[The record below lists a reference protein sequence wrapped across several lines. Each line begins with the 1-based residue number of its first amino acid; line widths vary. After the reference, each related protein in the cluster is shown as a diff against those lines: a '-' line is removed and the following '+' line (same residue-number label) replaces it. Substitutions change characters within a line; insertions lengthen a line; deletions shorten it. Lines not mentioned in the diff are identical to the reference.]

1 MDSSVTRVFAPFY
14 SSAFTWNFALGM
26 TQLLIPLYALD
37 LGFSGIAIGSL
48 ISLPVVVQM
57 IFNLIGGAWTDRVG
71 GMAISLLSFA
81 ATVAAGVMF
90 AVSSSFAALFAAQT
104 MMIVAR
110 AVYWPASWTLVS
122 QLPGER
128 GKLMGRL
135 NAVTS
140 FGQIAGT
147 FGAGT
152 IVAAWG
158 FAAGFLAVAALGAAS
173 FALGLTFRYAPSR
186 PKNAPAPVL
195 ATYRMLLG
203 RRSLYYGIACAYISA
218 LPFSL
223 GMSFYP
229 ILLVE
234 QGFDS
239 EATGWLVGMRAVG
252 AVAAGMIL
260 ARFVRS
266 ADKRSVPFASAMTVA
281 VSVAVVAWFTNPAVI
296 ALFLFGVGV
305 GSGVM
310 TIYFQ
315 MLVSSF
321 SSVEYRGTAMAL
333 AGMGWSL
340 SHISVPILMGWLR
353 DSYGIHQAFYALGAF
368 ALLFAFAIPLLHHW
382 SLQDRADLSC

>member
-1 MDSSVTRVFAPFY
+1 MDSSITRIFAPFY

-26 TQLLIPLYALD
+26 TQLLIPLYALE
-37 LGFSGIAIGSL
+37 LGFSGIAIGTL
-48 ISLPVVVQM
+48 ISLPIIVQV

-71 GMAISLLSFA
+71 GMAISLISFA

-90 AVSSSFAALFAAQT
+90 ALSSSFGALFAAQT

-128 GKLMGRL
+128 SKLMGRL
-135 NAVTS
+135 NAVTA

-147 FGAGT
+147 MGGGM
-152 IVAAWG
+152 IVVASG
-158 FAAGFLAVAALGAAS
+158 FAAAFLAVAALGALS
-173 FALGLTFRYAPSR
+173 FALGLAFRYAPSR
-186 PKNAPAPVL
+186 PKSKPESML

-203 RRSLYYGIACAYISA
+203 KRSLYYAIACAYVSA

-234 QGFDS
+234 QGFDVQ
-239 EATGWLVGMRAVG
+239 EAGWLVGMRAVG
-252 AVAAGMIL
+252 AVAAGVML
-260 ARFVRS
+260 ARFVKS
-266 ADKRSVPFASAMTVA
+266 SDERSVPFVSAITVA
-281 VSVAVVAWFTNPAVI
+281 LSVAVVAWFKNPAII

-310 TIYFQ
+310 TNYFQ
-315 MLVSSF
+315 LLVSSF
-321 SSVEYRGTAMAL
+321 SSVEYRGSAMAL

-340 SHISVPILMGWLR
+340 SHVSIPILMGWLR
-353 DSYGIHQAFYALGAF
+353 DSHGIHQAFYVLGAF
-368 ALLFAFAIPLLHHW
+368 ALLFAFAIPLLQRW
-382 SLQDRADLSC
+382 SLQESQPR

>member
-1 MDSSVTRVFAPFY
+1 MDSSITRIFAPFY

-26 TQLLIPLYALD
+26 TQLLIPLYALE
-37 LGFSGIAIGSL
+37 LGFSGIAIGTL
-48 ISLPVVVQM
+48 ISLPIIVQV

-71 GMAISLLSFA
+71 GMAISLISFA

-90 AVSSSFAALFAAQT
+90 ALSSSFGALFAAQT

-128 GKLMGRL
+128 SKLMGRL
-135 NAVTS
+135 NAVTA

-147 FGAGT
+147 MGGGM
-152 IVAAWG
+152 IVVASG
-158 FAAGFLAVAALGAAS
+158 FAAAFLAVAALGALS
-173 FALGLTFRYAPSR
+173 FALGLAFRYAPSR
-186 PKNAPAPVL
+186 PKSKPESML

-203 RRSLYYGIACAYISA
+203 KRSLYYAIACAYVSA

-234 QGFDS
+234 QGFDVQ
-239 EATGWLVGMRAVG
+239 EAGWLVGMRAVG
-252 AVAAGMIL
+252 AVGAGVML
-260 ARFVRS
+260 ARFVKS
-266 ADKRSVPFASAMTVA
+266 SDERSVPFVSAIAVA
-281 VSVAVVAWFTNPAVI
+281 LSVAVVAWFKNPAII
-296 ALFLFGVGV
+296 ALFLFGVGA

-310 TIYFQ
+310 TNYFQ
-315 MLVSSF
+315 LLVSSF
-321 SSVEYRGTAMAL
+321 SSVEYRGSAMAL

-340 SHISVPILMGWLR
+340 SHVSIPILMGWLR
-353 DSYGIHQAFYALGAF
+353 DSHGIHQAFYILGAF
-368 ALLFAFAIPLLHHW
+368 ALVFAFAIPLLQRW
-382 SLQDRADLSC
+382 SLQESHPR

>member
-1 MDSSVTRVFAPFY
+1 MDSSLARIFAPFY

-26 TQLLIPLYALD
+26 TQLLIPLYALE
-37 LGFSGIAIGSL
+37 LGFSGIAIGTL

-57 IFNLIGGAWTDRVG
+57 VFNLIGGAWTDRVG
-71 GMAISLLSFA
+71 GMAISLISFA

-90 AVSSSFAALFAAQT
+90 ALSSSFGALFAAQT

-128 GKLMGRL
+128 SKLMGRL
-135 NAVTS
+135 NAVTA

-147 FGAGT
+147 MGGGM
-152 IVAAWG
+152 IVVASG
-158 FAAGFLAVAALGAAS
+158 FASAFLAVAALGALS
-173 FALGLTFRYAPSR
+173 FALGLAFRYAPSR
-186 PKNAPAPVL
+186 PKSKPESML

-203 RRSLYYGIACAYISA
+203 KRSLYYAIACAYVSA

-234 QGFDS
+234 QGFDVQ
-239 EATGWLVGMRAVG
+239 EAGWLVGMRAVG
-252 AVAAGMIL
+252 AVAAGVML
-260 ARFVRS
+260 ARFVKS
-266 ADKRSVPFASAMTVA
+266 SDERSVPFVSAITVA
-281 VSVAVVAWFTNPAVI
+281 LSVAVVAWFKNPAII

-310 TIYFQ
+310 TNYFQ
-315 MLVSSF
+315 LLVSSF
-321 SSVEYRGTAMAL
+321 SSVEYRGSAMAL

-340 SHISVPILMGWLR
+340 SHVSIPILMGWLR
-353 DSYGIHQAFYALGAF
+353 DSYGIHQAFYVLGAF
-368 ALLFAFAIPLLHHW
+368 ALLFAFAIPLLQRW
-382 SLQDRADLSC
+382 SRAQRSAL

>member
-1 MDSSVTRVFAPFY
+1 MDSSITRIFAPFY

-26 TQLLIPLYALD
+26 TQLLIPLYALE
-37 LGFSGIAIGSL
+37 LGFSGIAIGTL
-48 ISLPVVVQM
+48 ISLPIIVQV

-71 GMAISLLSFA
+71 GMAISLISFA

-90 AVSSSFAALFAAQT
+90 ALSSSFGALFAAQT

-128 GKLMGRL
+128 SKLMGRL
-135 NAVTS
+135 NAVTA

-147 FGAGT
+147 MGGGM
-152 IVAAWG
+152 IVVASG
-158 FAAGFLAVAALGAAS
+158 FAAAFLSVAALGALS
-173 FALGLTFRYAPSR
+173 FALGLAFRYAPSR
-186 PKNAPAPVL
+186 PKSKPESML

-203 RRSLYYGIACAYISA
+203 KRSLYYAIACAYVSA

-234 QGFDS
+234 QGFDVQ
-239 EATGWLVGMRAVG
+239 EAGWLVGMRAVG
-252 AVAAGMIL
+252 AVAAGVML
-260 ARFVRS
+260 ARFVKS
-266 ADKRSVPFASAMTVA
+266 SDERSVPFVSAITVA
-281 VSVAVVAWFTNPAVI
+281 LSVAVVAWFKNPAII

-310 TIYFQ
+310 TNYFQ
-315 MLVSSF
+315 LLVSSF
-321 SSVEYRGTAMAL
+321 SSVEYRGSAMAL

-340 SHISVPILMGWLR
+340 SHVSIPILMGWLR
-353 DSYGIHQAFYALGAF
+353 DSYGIHQAFYVLGAF
-368 ALLFAFAIPLLHHW
+368 ALLFAFAIPLLQRW
-382 SLQDRADLSC
+382 QQDSRPRST

>member
-1 MDSSVTRVFAPFY
+1 MDPSVTRIFAPFY

-26 TQLLIPLYALD
+26 TQLLIPLYALE
-37 LGFSGIAIGSL
+37 LGFSGIAIGTL
-48 ISLPVVVQM
+48 ISLPIIVQV

-71 GMAISLLSFA
+71 GMAISLISFA

-90 AVSSSFAALFAAQT
+90 ALSSSFGALFAAQT

-128 GKLMGRL
+128 SKLMGRL
-135 NAVTS
+135 NAVTA

-147 FGAGT
+147 MGGGM
-152 IVAAWG
+152 IVVASG
-158 FAAGFLAVAALGAAS
+158 FAAAFLSVAALGALS
-173 FALGLTFRYAPSR
+173 FALGLAFRYAPSR
-186 PKNAPAPVL
+186 PKSKPESML

-203 RRSLYYGIACAYISA
+203 KRSLYYAIACAYVSA

-234 QGFDS
+234 QGFDVQ
-239 EATGWLVGMRAVG
+239 EAGWLVGMRAVG
-252 AVAAGMIL
+252 AVAAGVML
-260 ARFVRS
+260 ARFVKS
-266 ADKRSVPFASAMTVA
+266 SDERSVPFVSAITVA
-281 VSVAVVAWFTNPAVI
+281 LSVAVVAWFKNPAII

-310 TIYFQ
+310 TNYFQ
-315 MLVSSF
+315 LLVSSF
-321 SSVEYRGTAMAL
+321 SSVEYRGSAMAL

-340 SHISVPILMGWLR
+340 SHVSIPILMGWLR
-353 DSYGIHQAFYALGAF
+353 DSYGIHQAFYVLGAF
-368 ALLFAFAIPLLHHW
+368 ALLFAFAIPLLQRW
-382 SLQDRADLSC
+382 QQDSRPRST

>member
-1 MDSSVTRVFAPFY
+1 MDSSITRIFAPFY

-26 TQLLIPLYALD
+26 TQLLIPLYALE
-37 LGFSGIAIGSL
+37 LGFSGIAIGTL
-48 ISLPVVVQM
+48 ISLPIIVQV

-71 GMAISLLSFA
+71 GMAISLISFA

-90 AVSSSFAALFAAQT
+90 ALSSSFGALFAAQT

-128 GKLMGRL
+128 SKLMGRL
-135 NAVTS
+135 NAVTA

-147 FGAGT
+147 MGGGM
-152 IVAAWG
+152 IVVASG
-158 FAAGFLAVAALGAAS
+158 FAAAFLAVAALGALS
-173 FALGLTFRYAPSR
+173 FALGLAFRYAPSR
-186 PKNAPAPVL
+186 PKSKPESML

-203 RRSLYYGIACAYISA
+203 KRSLYYAIACAYVSA

-234 QGFDS
+234 QGFDVQ
-239 EATGWLVGMRAVG
+239 EAGWLVGMRAVG
-252 AVAAGMIL
+252 AVGAGVML
-260 ARFVRS
+260 ARFVKS
-266 ADKRSVPFASAMTVA
+266 SDERSVPFVSAIAVA
-281 VSVAVVAWFTNPAVI
+281 LSVAVVAWFKNPAII
-296 ALFLFGVGV
+296 ALFLFGVGA

-310 TIYFQ
+310 TNYFQ
-315 MLVSSF
+315 LLVSSF
-321 SSVEYRGTAMAL
+321 SSVEYRGSAMAL

-340 SHISVPILMGWLR
+340 SHVSIPILMGWLR
-353 DSYGIHQAFYALGAF
+353 DSHGIHQAFYVLGAF
-368 ALLFAFAIPLLHHW
+368 ALLFAFAIPLLQRW
-382 SLQDRADLSC
+382 SLQESHPR

>member
-1 MDSSVTRVFAPFY
+1 MDSSVTRIFAPFY

-81 ATVAAGVMF
+81 ATIAAGVMF
-90 AVSSSFAALFAAQT
+90 ALSSSFAALFAAQT

-152 IVAAWG
+152 VVAAWG

-186 PKNAPAPVL
+186 PKSAPAPVL

-203 RRSLYYGIACAYISA
+203 RRSLYYGIACAYVSA

-266 ADKRSVPFASAMTVA
+266 SDKRSVPFASAMTVA

-296 ALFLFGVGV
+296 ALFLFGVGI

-382 SLQDRADLSC
+382 SLQDNRPR

>member
-1 MDSSVTRVFAPFY
+1 MDPSVTRIYAPFY
-14 SSAFTWNFALGM
+14 SSAFAWNFALGM
-26 TQLLIPLYALD
+26 TQLLIPLYALE
-37 LGFSGIAIGSL
+37 LGFSGIAIGTL
-48 ISLPVVVQM
+48 ISLPIIVQV

-71 GMAISLLSFA
+71 GMAISLISFA

-90 AVSSSFAALFAAQT
+90 ALSSSFGALFAAQT

-128 GKLMGRL
+128 SKLMGRL
-135 NAVTS
+135 NAVTA

-147 FGAGT
+147 MGGGM
-152 IVAAWG
+152 IVVASG
-158 FAAGFLAVAALGAAS
+158 FAAAFLSVAALGALS
-173 FALGLTFRYAPSR
+173 FALGLAFRYAPSR
-186 PKNAPAPVL
+186 PKSKPESML

-203 RRSLYYGIACAYISA
+203 KRSLYYAIACAYVSA

-234 QGFDS
+234 QGFDVQ
-239 EATGWLVGMRAVG
+239 EAGWLVGMRAVG
-252 AVAAGMIL
+252 AVAAGVML
-260 ARFVRS
+260 ARFVKS
-266 ADKRSVPFASAMTVA
+266 SDERSVPFVSAITVA
-281 VSVAVVAWFTNPAVI
+281 LSVAVVAWFKNPAII

-310 TIYFQ
+310 TNYFQ
-315 MLVSSF
+315 LLVSSF
-321 SSVEYRGTAMAL
+321 SSVEYRGSAMAL

-340 SHISVPILMGWLR
+340 SHVSIPILMGWLR
-353 DSYGIHQAFYALGAF
+353 DSYGIHQAFYVLGAF
-368 ALLFAFAIPLLHHW
+368 ALLFAFAIPLLQRW
-382 SLQDRADLSC
+382 QQDSRPRST

>member
-1 MDSSVTRVFAPFY
+1 MDSSITRIFAPFY

-26 TQLLIPLYALD
+26 TQLLIPLYALE
-37 LGFSGIAIGSL
+37 LGFSGIAIGTL
-48 ISLPVVVQM
+48 ISLPIIVQV

-71 GMAISLLSFA
+71 GMAISLISFA

-90 AVSSSFAALFAAQT
+90 ALSSSFGALFAAQT

-128 GKLMGRL
+128 SKLMGRL
-135 NAVTS
+135 NAVTA

-147 FGAGT
+147 MGGGM
-152 IVAAWG
+152 IVVASG
-158 FAAGFLAVAALGAAS
+158 FAAAFLAVAALGALS
-173 FALGLTFRYAPSR
+173 FALGLAFRYAPSR
-186 PKNAPAPVL
+186 PKSKPESML

-203 RRSLYYGIACAYISA
+203 KRSLYYAIACAYVSA

-234 QGFDS
+234 QGFDIQ
-239 EATGWLVGMRAVG
+239 EAGWLVGMRAVG
-252 AVAAGMIL
+252 AVGAGVML
-260 ARFVRS
+260 ARFVKS
-266 ADKRSVPFASAMTVA
+266 SDERSVPFVSAIAVA
-281 VSVAVVAWFTNPAVI
+281 LSVAVVAWFKNPAII
-296 ALFLFGVGV
+296 ALFLFGVGA

-310 TIYFQ
+310 TNYFQ
-315 MLVSSF
+315 LLVSSF
-321 SSVEYRGTAMAL
+321 SSVEYRGSAMAL

-340 SHISVPILMGWLR
+340 SHVSIPILMGWLR
-353 DSYGIHQAFYALGAF
+353 DSHGIHQAFYVLGAF
-368 ALLFAFAIPLLHHW
+368 ALLFAFAIPLLQRW
-382 SLQDRADLSC
+382 SLQESHPR

>member
-1 MDSSVTRVFAPFY
+1 MDSSVTRIFAPFY

-26 TQLLIPLYALD
+26 TQLLIPLYALE

-48 ISLPVVVQM
+48 ISLPIVVQM

-128 GKLMGRL
+128 SKLMGRL

-147 FGAGT
+147 VGAGT
-152 IVAAWG
+152 IIAAWG
-158 FAAGFLAVAALGAAS
+158 FVAGFLAVAALGAAS
-173 FALGLTFRYAPSR
+173 FALGLAFRYAPAR
-186 PKNAPAPVL
+186 PKRAPAPVL
-195 ATYRMLLG
+195 ATYRMLLR
-203 RRSLYYGIACAYISA
+203 RRSLYYGIACAYVSA

-252 AVAAGMIL
+252 AVAAGVML

-266 ADKRSVPFASAMTVA
+266 EQRSVAFASAMTVA
-281 VSVAVVAWFTNPAVI
+281 GSVGLVAWFTNPAII
-296 ALFLFGVGV
+296 ALFLFGVGI

-315 MLVSSF
+315 VLVSSF
-321 SSVEYRGTAMAL
+321 SSVEYRGTAMAWCS
-333 AGMGWSL
+333 AS
-340 SHISVPILMGWLR
+340 
-353 DSYGIHQAFYALGAF
+353 Q
-368 ALLFAFAIPLLHHW
+368 
-382 SLQDRADLSC
+382 